1 MKKNRILA
9 LTGAACL
16 SVALLA
22 GCGNNGNNNTNPSA
36 NPSND
41 GEGGTTSTLSG
52 KIATGGSTSMQKLM
66 GMLQEDFM
74 AKNAGVTIS
83 YDPTGSGAGITGA
96 SDGSLDI
103 GLSSTTMKP
112 MWKRSLFAWMALPWW
127 STMPTALKT

>member
-41 GEGGTTSTLSG
+41 GEGDVHSERQNCHRWFHLH
-52 KIATGGSTSMQKLM
+52 A
-66 GMLQEDFM
+66 E
-74 AKNAGVTIS
+74 A
-83 YDPTGSGAGITGA
+83 
-96 SDGSLDI
+96 DGHAARGFHGEECRRYHQL
-103 GLSSTTMKP
+103 
-112 MWKRSLFAWMALPWW
+112 
-127 STMPTALKT
+127 